1 MTAYTIIHQ
10 YYSQEPISILFI
22 PLKKQIPLFF
32 AAEYVFSLIL
42 VVAVVGVNFLLKE
55 YIGLTNLLIF
65 QLVPVLVSAF
75 FFRRSVSFFTAVMSV
90 LIFDFLFVKP
100 YYTFTVTDWEY
111 FIAFIGY
118 VIIALIVS
126 SLTTRL
132 RYLVPQISHSEAE
145 VGATSGLSRE
155 LVKAKTRKDAFRT
168 LANQMHN
175 FGSGTFAILSYD
187 HMGVHI
193 EAGDSDFPLDE
204 NERIIVI
211 WVYNNSQIAGYGTSN
226 LPEGRGYYIPIK
238 IHKKIFGLMAFVF
251 EKPEEVLT
259 PENRKLFETMAF
271 LGALTLERL

>member
-1 MTAYTIIHQ
+1 LTTYTIIHQ
-10 YYSQEPISILFI
+10 YYSQEPINILFI
-22 PLKKQIPLFF
+22 PLKKQFQLFF
-32 AAEYVFSLIL
+32 AAEYVFNLFL

-55 YIGLTNLLIF
+55 YIGPTNLLVF
-65 QLVPVLVSAF
+65 QLVPVLVSVF

-90 LIFDFLFVKP
+90 LIFDFIFVEP

-145 VGATSGLSRE
+145 VGVTSGLSGK
-155 LVKAKTRKDAFRT
+155 LVKAKKRKDVFNT
-168 LANQMHN
+168 LANQMHD
-175 FGSGTFAILSYD
+175 FGPGDFAILSYD
-187 HMGVHI
+187 HMGIHL
-193 EAGDSDFPLDE
+193 EAGDSDFPL
-204 NERIIVI
+204 NEKERTIVI
-211 WVYNNSQIAGYGTSN
+211 GVYNNGQIAGYGTN
-226 LPEGRGYYIPIK
+226 NFPEGRGYYIPIK
-238 IHKKIFGLMAFVF
+238 IHKKIFGLMAFTF

-259 PENRKLFETMAF
+259 PENKELFETMAF

>member
-10 YYSQEPISILFI
+10 YYSQEPINILFI
-22 PLKKQIPLFF
+22 PLKKQLPLFF

-55 YIGLTNLLIF
+55 YIGPTNLLIF

-145 VGATSGLSRE
+145 VGVTSGLSRE

-175 FGSGTFAILSYD
+175 FGPGAFAILSYD
-187 HMGVHI
+187 HMEVHI
-193 EAGDSDFPLDE
+193 EAGDSDFPLNE
-204 NERIIVI
+204 NERTIVI

-238 IHKKIFGLMAFVF
+238 IHKKIFGLMAFIF